1 MKKTTNMWII
11 LIILFAGTL
20 AGYAFSRLK
29 AFNKITD
36 AATMY
41 IIYVLLF
48 FMGLSVGTK
57 PEIMKNLASIGF
69 DALIIAAFAI
79 GGSILTAFFLHRYL
93 FRRNE
98 E

>member
-1 MKKTTNMWII
+1 MWII

-20 AGYAFSRLK
+20 TGYAFSRIKL
-29 AFNKITD
+29 FNKVTD
-36 AATMY
+36 KASMY

-57 PEIMKNLASIGF
+57 PEIMQNLASIGF
-69 DALIIAAFAI
+69 EALVIAIFAI
-79 GGSILTAFFLHRYL
+79 GGSILTAFFLYHYL

>member
-1 MKKTTNMWII
+1 MWII
-11 LIILFAGTL
+11 LIILLSGTL
-20 AGYAFSRLK
+20 TGYAFSRIKVL
-29 AFNKITD
+29 NKITD
-36 AATMY
+36 KATMY

-57 PEIMKNLASIGF
+57 PEIMKNLAVIGF
-69 DALIIAAFAI
+69 DALVIAVFAI
-79 GGSILTAFFLHRYL
+79 SGSILTAFFLYRYL

>member
-1 MKKTTNMWII
+1 MWII
-11 LIILFAGTL
+11 LIILLSGTL
-20 AGYAFSRLK
+20 AGYAFSRIKVL
-29 AFNKITD
+29 NKITD
-36 AATMY
+36 KATLY

-57 PEIMKNLASIGF
+57 PEIMKNLAGIGF
-69 DALIIAAFAI
+69 DALVIAVFAI
-79 GGSILTAFFLHRYL
+79 SGSILTAFFLYRCL